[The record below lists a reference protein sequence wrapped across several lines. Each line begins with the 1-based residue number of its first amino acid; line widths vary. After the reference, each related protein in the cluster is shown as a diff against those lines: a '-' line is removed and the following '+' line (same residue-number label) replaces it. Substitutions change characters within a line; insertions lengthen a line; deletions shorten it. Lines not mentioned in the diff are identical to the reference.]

1 MLISEVATPDGVENS
16 WHLTM
21 DIMGD
26 DLDDWEFEAL
36 VWEIMNFSPFG
47 ERIFRQGSAKPNQE
61 IEFLPGNLDQ

>member
-1 MLISEVATPDGVENS
+1 
-16 WHLTM
+16 M
-21 DIMGD
+21 DIMEN

>member
-36 VWEIMNFSPFG
+36 VWEIMNFDPFG
-47 ERIFRQGSAKPNQE
+47 ERIFRQGSA
-61 IEFLPGNLDQ
+61 